1 MNSFTKLGFIL
12 ATLGS
17 SIGLGHI
24 WRFPYMT
31 GEYGGSA
38 FVVIYIFLTI
48 FIGIPILVA
57 KMVIGNKT
65 QKNVVRA
72 FDTLDPTV
80 KKHWKKAGIMIIGG
94 PLILT
99 FYAVVLGWVFYYLA
113 IVSFNL
119 PDTIEASNNTF
130 GAFVSDNILASSAS
144 FGVCIFLTGYIV
156 AKGVKDGLEKYNFIL
171 MPLLFIIFIGL
182 FFYAM
187 TVDSFGQAVDFLF
200 SFNVNVINTDVI
212 IMALSQMFFS
222 LSIGVGVIITYS
234 SSAKKGDNLL
244 SSSAWVALSGI
255 VISLI
260 AGIII
265 FTFLFNYGQ
274 SASSG
279 PGMLFQSI
287 PLVFSQ
293 MAYGNIVSFL
303 FFAAVLFAGIT
314 STISIL
320 EPPVA
325 YLSDN
330 YNISRPKASYLLCVA
345 IFAIGLLVILSL
357 TEDYGPYLTFFGKG
371 FMDWIDFFT
380 AAIIMPLG
388 ALLAL
393 IFLGFVV
400 SKKVV
405 YRFVKGFMSRTVF
418 NIWYFIIKYIA
429 TLVIVIVLIAK
440 FVETFAKAAN

>member
-1 MNSFTKLGFIL
+1 MNNFTKLGFIL

-38 FVVIYIFLTI
+38 FILIYILLTI

-57 KMVIGNKT
+57 KMVIGNKS
-65 QKNVVRA
+65 QKNIVRS
-72 FDTLDPTV
+72 FDELDPTT
-80 KKHWKKAGIMIIGG
+80 KKHWKKAGIMIISG

-99 FYAVVLGWVFYYLA
+99 FYAVILGWVFYYLV

-119 PDTIEASNNTF
+119 PDTIESSNNLFSTF
-130 GAFVSDNILASSAS
+130 VEDNILASIIS
-144 FGVCIFLTGYIV
+144 FGVCIFLTGFV
-156 AKGVKDGLEKYNFIL
+156 VTKGAKNGLEKCNFIL
-171 MPLLFIIFIGL
+171 MPLLLFIFIGL
-182 FFYAM
+182 FFYATTM
-187 TVDSFGQAVDFLF
+187 DSFSQALEFLF
-200 SFNVNVINTDVI
+200 SFNINEINTDVV

-244 SSSAWVALSGI
+244 ISATWIALSGI

-260 AGIII
+260 AGIVI
-265 FTFLFNYGQ
+265 FTFLFNYNQ
-274 SASSG
+274 EPSAGS
-279 PGMLFQSI
+279 GMLFKSI

-293 MAYGNIVSFL
+293 MAYGEIISIL

-314 STISIL
+314 STISLL
-320 EPPVA
+320 EPSVS
-325 YLSDN
+325 YLADT
-330 YNISRPKASYLLCVA
+330 YNISRPKVTYLLCVI
-345 IFAIGLLVILSL
+345 IFLVGLIVILSG
-357 TEDYGPYLTFFGKG
+357 TKKYSSYLTFFDKN
-371 FMDWIDFFT
+371 FMEWIDFFT
-380 AAIIMPLG
+380 AAIIMPFG
-388 ALLAL
+388 GLLAL

-400 SKKVV
+400 NKKVV
-405 YRFVKGFMSRTVF
+405 YKFVRGFMSRTLF

-429 TLVIVIVLIAK
+429 TFVIIIIFVAKLI
-440 FVETFAKAAN
+440 ETFSKVAT